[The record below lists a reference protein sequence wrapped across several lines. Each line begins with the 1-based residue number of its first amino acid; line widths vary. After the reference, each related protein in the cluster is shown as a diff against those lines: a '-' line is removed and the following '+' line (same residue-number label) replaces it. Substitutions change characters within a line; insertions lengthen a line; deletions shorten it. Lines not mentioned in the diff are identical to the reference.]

1 MQNINLKKNIMFK
14 KLIIAILCCLPLTM
28 VAQTLKFGTVNTA
41 EVLTAMPER
50 AAAEKQLQDLTK
62 RYEDEFVKLQED
74 FQKKY
79 QEVQAMGDTVPETIK
94 MRRYEE
100 LQTMDQRIQS
110 FRQIVEQDLAKKQEE
125 LFIPIQQKLM
135 EAINAVGSENGFTYI
150 FDANAAYY
158 KGVGNEDVTPLV
170 KTKLGIQ

>member
-1 MQNINLKKNIMFK
+1 
-14 KLIIAILCCLPLTM
+14 M
-28 VAQTLKFGTVNTA
+28 VAQSLKFGTVNTA
-41 EVLTAMPER
+41 EVLAVMPER
-50 AAAEKQLQDLTK
+50 ADAEKQLQDLTK
-62 RYEDEFVKLQED
+62 RYEDEFMKLQED

-79 QEVQAMGDTVPETIK
+79 QEVQALGDSVPETIK

-110 FRQIVEQDLAKKQEE
+110 FRQVAEQDLAKKQEE

-158 KGVGNEDVTPLV
+158 KGVGNEDVTTLV
-170 KTKLGIQ
+170 KTKLGI

>member
-1 MQNINLKKNIMFK
+1 MLK
-14 KLIIAILCCLPLTM
+14 KLIIAIMCCLPLTM
-28 VAQTLKFGTVNTA
+28 VAQSLKFGTVNTA
-41 EVLTAMPER
+41 EVLAVMPER
-50 AAAEKQLQDLTK
+50 ADAEKQLQDLTK
-62 RYEDEFVKLQED
+62 RYEDEFMKLQED

-79 QEVQAMGDTVPETIK
+79 QEVQALGDSVPETIK

-110 FRQIVEQDLAKKQEE
+110 FRQVAEQDLAKKQEE

-170 KTKLGIQ
+170 KTKLGI